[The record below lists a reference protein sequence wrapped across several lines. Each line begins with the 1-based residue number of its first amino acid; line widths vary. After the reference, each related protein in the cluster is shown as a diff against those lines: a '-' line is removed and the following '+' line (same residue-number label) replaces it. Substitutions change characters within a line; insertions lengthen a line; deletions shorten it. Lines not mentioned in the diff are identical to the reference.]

1 MKKVKPEVFYVYE
14 FNELNDASATQAY
27 EFIKDKI
34 VEDRFSFFSD
44 DCYEVLKDVY
54 NIIDPKIQYSLSN
67 SQGDGLSFDVEEF
80 NVSTIRESILK
91 DGSVLKETKDLI
103 KDYGH
108 EDKIFITIKNKSR
121 YPYAHMNQVSIS
133 VTEDLEDMIRNED
146 IMEDI
151 RRAYGRQ
158 YLKIAKELEDNGYNL
173 QRVTLEEVEEYVND
187 NDIYFYEDGKMY
199 GSINHD

>member
-1 MKKVKPEVFYVYE
+1 MKKIIKEFNVYQ
-14 FNELNDASATQAY
+14 FNELSEKA
-27 EFIKDKI
+27 KDKAVDI
-34 VEDRFSFFSD
+34 LTEMFIEDRFSSFTD
-44 DCYEVLKDVY
+44 ECYEVLKDVY
-54 NIIDPKIQYSLSN
+54 NIIDPKNLQYSLSN

-108 EDKIFITIKNKSR
+108 EDKIFITIKSKSR

-158 YLKIAKELEDNGYNL
+158 YLKIAKGLEDNGYNL

-187 NDIYFYEDGKMY
+187 NNIYFYEDGKMY